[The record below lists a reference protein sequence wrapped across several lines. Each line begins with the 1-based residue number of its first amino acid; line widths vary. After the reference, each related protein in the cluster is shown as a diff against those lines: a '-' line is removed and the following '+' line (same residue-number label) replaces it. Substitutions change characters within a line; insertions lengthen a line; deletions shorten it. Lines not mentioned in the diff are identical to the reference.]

1 MLPCR
6 LTTTVGTKY
15 LVDTVIG
22 QGAYGV
28 VCSALHRE
36 TSRRVAIKKIQPFD
50 HVMFA
55 LRTLREI
62 KLLKYFQESGASE
75 NIISILD
82 VVRPSTLENFREVY
96 LVQELMET
104 DVSCSFF
111 FIVLSSS
118 SDVGYTADVPADA
131 QSHQNTRSIR

>member
-1 MLPCR
+1 MSF
-6 LTTTVGTKY
+6 KNA
-15 LVDTVIG
+15 VIG
-22 QGAYGV
+22 EGAYGV

-36 TSRRVAIKKIQPFD
+36 SSRRVAIKKIQPFD
-50 HVMFA
+50 HTMFA

-82 VVRPSTLENFREVY
+82 VVRPASLDSFKEVY

-104 DVSCSFF
+104 DVSAS
-111 FIVLSSS
+111 
-118 SDVGYTADVPADA
+118 Y
-131 QSHQNTRSIR
+131 SH